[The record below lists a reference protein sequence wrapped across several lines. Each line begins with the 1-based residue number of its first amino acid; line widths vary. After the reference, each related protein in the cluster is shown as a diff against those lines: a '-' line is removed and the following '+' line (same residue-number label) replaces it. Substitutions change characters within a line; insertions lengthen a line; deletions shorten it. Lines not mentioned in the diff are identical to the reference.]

1 MYTSTWASLKFVFFY
16 PLSMQLGTLWW
27 KWWRWPSL
35 IKIITALCS
44 EEKEWSSFPQ
54 DSNGARVALFFH
66 SHCCAVPFTSIQGYM
81 EVHEMDNQRSLRFE
95 SKQEEVW
102 WLTPEVT
109 HENCK
114 KKQKKTSFSLFQCT
128 PVTLMGMCKGAHE
141 NLSWNDSVLTDLT
154 PNVRSHKD
162 TQTRPSTFPSVNPAC
177 GNKRV
182 NVTAPSFF
190 HQLVLLTNIRKRP
203 ITLGQLCLF
212 FPCFVIGS
220 VAARW
225 PPSSVSPSPLDL

>member
-44 EEKEWSSFPQ
+44 EEKEWSS
-54 DSNGARVALFFH
+54 ARVALFFH

-114 KKQKKTSFSLFQCT
+114 KNKK
-128 PVTLMGMCKGAHE
+128 
-141 NLSWNDSVLTDLT
+141 
-154 PNVRSHKD
+154 NV
-162 TQTRPSTFPSVNPAC
+162 
-177 GNKRV
+177 
-182 NVTAPSFF
+182 
-190 HQLVLLTNIRKRP
+190 
-203 ITLGQLCLF
+203 F
-212 FPCFVIGS
+212 FPFPVHAGHTNGNVQRCSWKFKLEWQCFD
-220 VAARW
+220 W
-225 PPSSVSPSPLDL
+225 FNPKCQKP